1 MHGVHGEVGGDGA
14 LGGGEALGYDCS
26 SINSTSS
33 RRMPKGPGVSVQI
46 LPNLLAMLLRRHV
59 EGRGGERK
67 DRQSEARGDV
77 LEQ

>member
-1 MHGVHGEVGGDGA
+1 
-14 LGGGEALGYDCS
+14 
-26 SINSTSS
+26 
-33 RRMPKGPGVSVQI
+33 MPKGPGVSVQI